1 MAFPWRTA
9 AEVYRDRRML
19 IILFLGFSSGLPLPL
34 TIGTLSIW
42 LATAGVSKTAIGLFA
57 FVGLPYTFKFI
68 WAPLIDGIRVP
79 WLADRLGPRKAWA
92 IVAQALLA
100 LAIVMFSLLDPTDRL
115 PLVAVAAL
123 AIAFL
128 SASQDIVVD
137 AYRVE
142 ILDERTQGAGAAVV
156 QLGYRIG
163 MLVSGAGALILAGA
177 VGWSTTFLVMA
188 ALIGVGAAA
197 ILAGPEPKARTRVEH
212 AGAPAAERLL
222 AWGRH
227 YVVGPFTDFIRRYP
241 YWPAIL
247 LLVTLYKLSDAMIGR
262 MTGPF
267 YIELGFSLEEIAA
280 VTKVFGLIATILGAM
295 TGGIVVA
302 RLGVARGLLVCG
314 ILQMCSN
321 FLFAGVAMLGH
332 DIRGL
337 VVAVGVENFAEGM
350 ASAALVAYL
359 SALCGQ
365 GFTATQYALLSSLAA
380 LPRTMVASTSGWLA
394 DRVDWVSFFIIVP
407 LLAVPSLLL
416 LAWLMAR
423 KGAVPTPMSAAMQRV
438 D

>member
-1 MAFPWRTA
+1 
-9 AEVYRDRRML
+9 
-19 IILFLGFSSGLPLPL
+19 
-34 TIGTLSIW
+34 
-42 LATAGVSKTAIGLFA
+42 
-57 FVGLPYTFKFI
+57 
-68 WAPLIDGIRVP
+68 
-79 WLADRLGPRKAWA
+79 
-92 IVAQALLA
+92 
-100 LAIVMFSLLDPTDRL
+100 
-115 PLVAVAAL
+115 
-123 AIAFL
+123 
-128 SASQDIVVD
+128 
-137 AYRVE
+137 
-142 ILDERTQGAGAAVV
+142 
-156 QLGYRIG
+156 
-163 MLVSGAGALILAGA
+163 
-177 VGWSTTFLVMA
+177 
-188 ALIGVGAAA
+188 
-197 ILAGPEPKARTRVEH
+197 
-212 AGAPAAERLL
+212 
-222 AWGRH
+222 
-227 YVVGPFTDFIRRYP
+227 VVGPFTDFIRRYP

-423 KGAVPTPMSAAMQRV
+423 NGALPKPPAAAMQRAG
-438 D
+438 

>member
-57 FVGLPYTFKFI
+57 FVGLPYNLKFA
-68 WAPLIDGIRVP
+68 WAPLVDGIRIP
-79 WLADRLGPRKAWA
+79 WLADRLGPRRAWA
-92 IVAQALLA
+92 VTVQIMLAVAIAA
-100 LAIVMFSLLDPTDRL
+100 FSLLDPTDRPL
-115 PLVAVAAL
+115 LVALAAL
-123 AIAFL
+123 AVAFL

-163 MLVSGAGALILAGA
+163 MIASGAGALVLAGV
-177 VGWSTTFLVMA
+177 VGWSTTFLAMA

-197 ILAGPEPKARTRVEH
+197 ILAGPEPKARPR
-212 AGAPAAERLL
+212 APARGPVGARARAWAE
-222 AWGRH
+222 H
-227 YVVGPFTDFIRRYP
+227 YVIGPFANFASRP

-247 LLVTLYKLSDAMIGR
+247 LFIVLYKVSDAMIGR
-262 MTGPF
+262 MTNPF
-267 YIELGFSLEEIAA
+267 YVELGFSLAEIAA
-280 VTKVFGLIATILGAM
+280 VTKVFAIVATLFGAAA
-295 TGGIVVA
+295 GGIVVA

-314 ILQMCSN
+314 LLQMCSN
-321 FLFAGVAMLGH
+321 FLFAGVAVIGH

-337 VVAVGVENFAEGM
+337 IVAIGLENFAEGM

-359 SALCGQ
+359 SALCAH

-380 LPRTMVASTSGWLA
+380 LPRSTLGAASGWLA
-394 DRVDWVSFFIIVP
+394 DQVDWVSFFLIVP
-407 LLAVPSLLL
+407 LFAVPSLLM
-416 LAWLMAR
+416 LAWLMSR
-423 KGAVPTPMSAAMQRV
+423 RGALPVSPAPAMQRTA
-438 D
+438 

>member
-19 IILFLGFSSGLPLPL
+19 IILLLGFSSGLPLPL

-42 LATAGVSKTAIGLFA
+42 LATAGVSKTVIGLFA
-57 FVGLPYTFKFI
+57 FVGIPYIFKFV

-79 WLADRLGPRKAWA
+79 VLANWLGPRRAWA

-100 LAIVMFSLLDPTDRL
+100 LAIVAFSLLDPTDRPVL
-115 PLVAVAAL
+115 LAAAAL
-123 AIAFL
+123 AVAFL

-142 ILDERTQGAGAAVV
+142 ILDERSQGAGAAVV

-163 MLVSGAGALILAGA
+163 MLASGAGALILADSI
-177 VGWSTTFLVMA
+177 GWSSTFLVMA
-188 ALIGVGAAA
+188 ALVGVGALA
-197 ILAGPEPKARTRVEH
+197 ILSGPEPKARPREDH
-212 AGAPAAERLL
+212 AGGPAIQRLL
-222 AWGRH
+222 AWAKD
-227 YVVGPFTDFIRRYP
+227 YVIGPFADFIRRHP
-241 YWPAIL
+241 YWLPIIVFIA
-247 LLVTLYKLSDAMIGR
+247 LYKVSDAMMGR

-267 YIELGFSLEEIAA
+267 YLELGFSLDEIAA
-280 VTKVFGLIATILGAM
+280 VSKVFGLIATIGGAM
-295 TGGIVVA
+295 TGGIIVS
-302 RLGVARGLLVCG
+302 RIGIARGLLVCG
-314 ILQMCSN
+314 VLQMFSN
-321 FLFAGVAMLGH
+321 FLFAGLALIGH

-337 VVAVGVENFAEGM
+337 IVVIGLENFAEGM

-380 LPRTMVASTSGWLA
+380 LPRIVLASQSGRLA
-394 DRVDWVSFFIIVP
+394 DYLDWVGFFIVVP
-407 LLAVPSLLL
+407 LLAVPSLLIL
-416 LAWLMAR
+416 GWLMAR
-423 KGAVPTPMSAAMQRV
+423 DRAL
-438 D
+438 